1 MRTLNENQ
9 LGIEDFAVSAAQ
21 LGDLLERVSR
31 GDLDNARARD
41 VFSHLLKTDHSVED
55 AIKSLGIESVDS
67 GDIEV
72 LCRELLD
79 ANPQVIDDVKSGKQQ
94 AVGALIGQ
102 AKKKNANANPKQVRE
117 TLLQLIAQS

>member
-1 MRTLNENQ
+1 ME
-9 LGIEDFAVSAAQ
+9 E
-21 LGDLLERVSR
+21 
-31 GDLDNARARD
+31 
-41 VFSHLLKTDHSVED
+41 
-55 AIKSLGIESVDS
+55 AIKTLGIESVDS
-67 GDIEV
+67 NEIEV

-117 TLLQLIAQS
+117 TLLQLIEQS